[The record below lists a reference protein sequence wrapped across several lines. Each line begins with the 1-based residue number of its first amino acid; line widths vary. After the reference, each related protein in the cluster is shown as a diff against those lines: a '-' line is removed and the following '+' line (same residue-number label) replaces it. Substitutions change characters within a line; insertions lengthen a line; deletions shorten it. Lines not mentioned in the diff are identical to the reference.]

1 MHVTLLWFRRDLRLA
16 DNRALIAAIEHA
28 DSREGRF
35 LPLFIWDPRLYAGAR
50 SSANRTWY
58 LRESLTELA
67 EGLASRGSS
76 LLELTGAP
84 ERSLLD
90 LVGVLQSSGSSV
102 SLFLSADHT
111 PYARR
116 RDLVVR
122 EKLATGGVAVHEI
135 GGPGIVE
142 PDALIREAGTPYR
155 IFTPYHRAWRKALE
169 TLAPPSSVPERLPTP
184 IAVELPAHLLPDRES
199 IAAATQPSARRDLL
213 PTPGESAARARADA
227 WFAGGLADYTSR
239 RDLLAAREGTSRLS
253 PALHLGLLSARELAG
268 RLVSRGPDD
277 PGATAWL
284 RQLAWRDFY
293 TQVLAHAPYAAKG
306 AWRPEYDAI
315 EWEQDPKGFAAWC
328 EGRTGYPVIDA
339 AMRELRQS
347 GLMHNRARMIVA
359 SFLVKDLLIDWRKG
373 EAHFMRHLVDGD
385 VAANNGGWQW
395 SAGSGTDAQP
405 YFRILNPVRQSE
417 RFDPHGAYL
426 RRWLPELAALPDA
439 ALHAPWE
446 HPDALEAAGVVLG
459 RDYPFPI
466 VDHAVARARA
476 LERFGRGLKRSVER

>member
-1 MHVTLLWFRRDLRLA
+1 MHITLFWFRRDLRLA
-16 DNRALIAAIEHA
+16 DNRALLAAIEHA
-28 DSREGRF
+28 DSSGGRL
-35 LPLFIWDPRLYAGAR
+35 LPLFLWDSRLYAGAR

-58 LRESLTELA
+58 LRESLAELA
-67 EGLASRGSS
+67 EGLAVRGSS
-76 LLELTGAP
+76 LLELAGDP

-90 LVGVLQSSGSSV
+90 LVSVLQSSGSSV
-102 SLFLSADHT
+102 ALFLSADHT

-116 RDLVVR
+116 RDLAVC
-122 EKLATGGVAVHEI
+122 EQLAATGVDIHKI

-142 PDALIREAGTPYR
+142 PDELISEAGTPYR

-169 TLAPPSSVPERLPTP
+169 TLAPPSSVPERLPPP
-184 IAVELPAHLLPDRES
+184 IAVELPVHLLPDRES
-199 IAAATQPSARRDLL
+199 IAAAAQPSARRELL
-213 PTPGESAARARADA
+213 PIAGESAARARADA
-227 WFAGGLADYTSR
+227 WFAEGLADYTSR
-239 RDLLAAREGTSRLS
+239 RDLLAERDGTSRLS

-293 TQVLAHAPYAAKG
+293 AQVLAHAPYAAKG
-306 AWRPEYDAI
+306 AWRPEYAAI
-315 EWEQDPKGFAAWC
+315 EWEQDPEGFAAWC
-328 EGRTGYPVIDA
+328 EGRTGYPVVDA
-339 AMRELRQS
+339 AMRELRES

-385 VAANNGGWQW
+385 IAANNGGWQW

-417 RFDPHGAYL
+417 RFDPDGTYL
-426 RRWLPELAALPDA
+426 RRWLPELATLPTA

-446 HPDALEAAGVVLG
+446 HHEALAAAGIVLG
-459 RDYPFPI
+459 RDYPAPI
-466 VDHAVARARA
+466 VDHAAARVRT
-476 LERFGRGLKRSVER
+476 LERFGRALKKG